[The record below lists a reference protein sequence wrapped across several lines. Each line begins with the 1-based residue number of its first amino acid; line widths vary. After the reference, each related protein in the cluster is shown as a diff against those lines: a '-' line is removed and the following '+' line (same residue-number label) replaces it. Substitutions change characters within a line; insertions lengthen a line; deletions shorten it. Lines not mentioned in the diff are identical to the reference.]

1 MLCPCLGLLD
11 EAQEVA
17 LALSESFS
25 DSLDWILRKLFVLHD
40 EIVQVVT
47 QVVSAGRAT
56 MAIEN
61 TKEADLR
68 PLDVEMLLVFRFEN
82 VQDYRNTIFV
92 VVADDALV
100 RVRCVRLD
108 DPALLCAGLGRLV
121 VL

>member
-1 MLCPCLGLLD
+1 
-11 EAQEVA
+11 
-17 LALSESFS
+17 
-25 DSLDWILRKLFVLHD
+25 
-40 EIVQVVT
+40 
-47 QVVSAGRAT
+47 

-108 DPALLCAGLGRLV
+108 DSALLCAGLGRLV